1 MVDMNTNS
9 FLRPPAQLVASVR
22 DERRERREARA
33 GRRNL
38 ERELATYTTPAEV
51 NDLLGSLRGQD
62 DRAVEDIRDAVLRNM
77 LRHGLHRAS

>member
-1 MVDMNTNS
+1 MVHMNTNP

-22 DERRERREARA
+22 DELRERREARA

-38 ERELATYTTPAEV
+38 EREPATYTTPAEV